1 MIDWARVQYFLDGV
15 PAVVWIGLVVVSGV
29 LAAAT
34 WSSARRRIR
43 RAGQLAARAKPGS
56 TEEPARDSTLL
67 TVATMVPAVLFF
79 VMVLAGSF
87 HGLVAFG
94 RYVLGWSEGWE
105 FLVPGTLD
113 GVSLAFAMLAFR
125 AVRKGNPP
133 DRCYR
138 VVWIAA
144 AASATINFAWEYG
157 QSGNVLAGG
166 YVGLL
171 SLFAMIMFEELL
183 SQFEEGARTVRR
195 DNPKFGIRWATW
207 PSNTFLAAVAWRNH
221 PPAEGTAGT
230 VLNAVANLD
239 RVRAKKRAAR
249 RRERSGHVT
258 AETTQPESMLA
269 AAQPVAWAAAA
280 VTDDPGLPAPRA
292 RPSSRVPD
300 GREPRAKPAPV
311 KSSRGPHAEEQ
322 DVRVPATVAT
332 VTQWVSTW
340 IAVCADPT
348 AAAGAFNDDEQALA
362 RFGVRARQLRNIRFA
377 ATSGALRRRA
387 EELGAT
393 VPAAYLDDVVQ
404 TPTAGNPDGAA

>member
-1 MIDWARVQYFLDGV
+1 
-15 PAVVWIGLVVVSGV
+15 
-29 LAAAT
+29 
-34 WSSARRRIR
+34 
-43 RAGQLAARAKPGS
+43 
-56 TEEPARDSTLL
+56 
-67 TVATMVPAVLFF
+67 VATMAPAFLFF

-94 RYVLGWSEGWE
+94 RYVLGWSDGWE

-157 QSGNVLAGG
+157 KSGNVLAGG

-183 SQFEEGARTVRR
+183 SQFEDGARTVRR
-195 DNPKFGIRWATW
+195 GNPKFGIRWVTW

-239 RVRAKKRAAR
+239 RARAIKKAAR
-249 RRERSGHVT
+249 RRERSGDVI
-258 AETTQPESMLA
+258 AESAQPESVLA
-269 AAQPVAWAAAA
+269 TAQPLVSAAAA
-280 VTDDPGLPAPRA
+280 VTDYAGFPAPRA
-292 RPSSRVPD
+292 RPSSRAAD
-300 GREPRAKPAPV
+300 GREPRAKPASV
-311 KSSRGPHAEEQ
+311 RFSRGPHAEEQ

-332 VTQWVSTW
+332 VTQWVGTW

-348 AAAGAFNDDEQALA
+348 AAAGAFNDDERALA

-393 VPAAYLDDVVQ
+393 VPTAYLDGVVEA
-404 TPTAGNPDGAA
+404 PDAGAPDGPA